1 MDRTDERGDDLVRW
15 LAERSAEC
23 PVCGYNVRG
32 LRTPQCP
39 ECAAP
44 LELTLRSPNQGIGP
58 WALAM
63 VSLSAAAGFDLVLTA
78 CFAVVCVLHG
88 LPPMYIM
95 LRMLV
100 LAVLGVACA
109 VAMVVLISRRKR
121 WMRLPVSLQWRWG
134 WVILAAVATPH
145 LLYGGYLLANT
156 R

>member
-1 MDRTDERGDDLVRW
+1 MEHTGERGDDLVRW
-15 LAERSAEC
+15 LAERNADC

-44 LELTLRSPNQGIGP
+44 LELALRSPNQRIGP

-78 CFAVVCVLHG
+78 CFVVICVLHG
-88 LPPMYIM
+88 PAPIDII
-95 LRMLV
+95 LRV
-100 LAVLGVACA
+100 AVLTVLGIVCVGVMATL
-109 VAMVVLISRRKR
+109 VSRRKR
-121 WMRLPVSLQWRWG
+121 WMRLPVRIQWRWG
-134 WVILAAVATPH
+134 WVILAAVVTPH
-145 LLYGGYLLANT
+145 ALYGLHLLVNI